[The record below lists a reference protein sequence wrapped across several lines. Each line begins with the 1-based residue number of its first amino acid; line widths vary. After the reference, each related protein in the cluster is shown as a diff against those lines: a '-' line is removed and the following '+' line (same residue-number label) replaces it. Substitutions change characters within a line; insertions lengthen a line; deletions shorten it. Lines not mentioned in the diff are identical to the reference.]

1 MLGMAS
7 TLEQL
12 DKALAAHSMWK
23 HRLRD
28 LVENGVGDIDAKT
41 AMRDDACEMGKWLR
55 SYQPNLGEQLLYN
68 TVCARHTQ
76 FHESVG
82 KVVLLANMKQ
92 TEDAKREMGLNS
104 SYMKASAALTADIMA
119 WKKKLG

>member
-1 MLGMAS
+1 MAT

-28 LVENGVGDIDAKT
+28 LVENGTGEVDAKT
-41 AMRDDACEMGKWLR
+41 AMRDDVCEMGKWLR
-55 SYQPNLGEQLLYN
+55 GFRPSPTEKRHYES
-68 TVCARHTQ
+68 VCQRHTQ

-82 KVVLLANMKQ
+82 KVALLANMKQ
-92 TEDAKREMGLNS
+92 TDDARREMGINS
-104 SYMKASAALTADIMA
+104 AFSKSSAALTADIMA
-119 WKKKLG
+119 WKKAIA

>member
-1 MLGMAS
+1 
-7 TLEQL
+7 
-12 DKALAAHSMWK
+12 
-23 HRLRD
+23 
-28 LVENGVGDIDAKT
+28 
-41 AMRDDACEMGKWLR
+41 MRDDACEMGKWLR

-68 TVCARHTQ
+68 TVCSRHTQ

-104 SYMKASAALTADIMA
+104 AYMKASAALTADIMA

>member
-1 MLGMAS
+1 MAT

-28 LVENGVGDIDAKT
+28 LVENGVGEIDAKT

-55 SYQPNLGEQLLYN
+55 GYQPGITEQPLYN
-68 TVCARHTQ
+68 AVCARHTQ

-82 KVVLLANMKQ
+82 KVVMLANMKM
-92 TEDAKREMGLNS
+92 TEDAQKEMGINS
-104 SYMKASAALTADIMA
+104 AFTRTSAALTHDIMA
-119 WKKKLG
+119 WKKKLA